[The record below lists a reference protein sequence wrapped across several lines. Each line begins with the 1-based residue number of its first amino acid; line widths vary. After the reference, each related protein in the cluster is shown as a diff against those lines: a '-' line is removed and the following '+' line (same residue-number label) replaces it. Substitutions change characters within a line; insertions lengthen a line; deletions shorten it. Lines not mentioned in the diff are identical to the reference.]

1 MQIENIINI
10 DLPKL
15 YLIQESL
22 ETYLEIVQDEIE
34 LCTESETIISS
45 LLLKEQEISELLQ
58 YVDEVLV
65 SHEE

>member
-1 MQIENIINI
+1 MLTENIINM

-22 ETYLEIVQDEIE
+22 ESYLEIVQDEIE
-34 LCTESETIISS
+34 LCTESETILSS
-45 LLLKEQEISELLQ
+45 LLSKEQEISELLQ